1 MFEPINH
8 LKRKLARGET
18 TLGLW
23 VGLESPAVTEI
34 AVTLG
39 LDWVVIDT
47 EHGALDYKDVAA
59 HLRATRH
66 STTTPLVRIP
76 ELGVGVVKR
85 VLDLGAHGIIVP
97 QVGDARE
104 VADAVR
110 FARYPPLG
118 IRGVG
123 GDRAT
128 LWGMGLAAQTAIA
141 DRETMVIP
149 LIETAAAHQDLEAI
163 LSVPGVDAVQVG
175 PADYSASAGHLGQWE
190 GPGVAGAM
198 LAIRDAAASR
208 GLACGIMTTSL
219 ADARAR
225 RDQGFRMIG
234 LGSDSGLLIRALKD
248 AIDALKPGGDA
259 GGQGQG

>member
-8 LKRKLARGET
+8 LKPKLARGET

-59 HLRATRH
+59 HIRATRH
-66 STTTPLVRIP
+66 TATTPLVRIP
-76 ELGVGVVKR
+76 ELGVGVIKR

-97 QVGDARE
+97 QVNSAEE
-104 VADAVR
+104 VAAAVR
-110 FARYPPLG
+110 FAKYPPAG
-118 IRGVG
+118 VRGVG

-128 LWGMGLAAQTAIA
+128 LWGIGLASQTAIA
-141 DRETMVIP
+141 NRETMVIP
-149 LIETAAAHQDLEAI
+149 LIETVAAHRALPEILE
-163 LSVPGVDAVQVG
+163 VPGVDALYVG

-190 GPGVAGAM
+190 GPGTAEAM
-198 LAIRDAAASR
+198 RAIRDAAQAK
-208 GLACGIMTTSL
+208 GLACGIMATGTD
-219 ADARAR
+219 DARAR

-234 LGSDSGLLIRALKD
+234 LGSDTGMMIRALRA
-248 AIDALKPGGDA
+248 AIDDLGPRPGPEGSR
-259 GGQGQG
+259 